1 MLDGRSCCR
10 LRQLKELF
18 PSFSDET
25 QAVLSFLGC
34 CPENCRNQRGQQVRV
49 VIFCAPE
56 TTTREPT
63 SIRMIVEI
71 VAETIYGM
79 VVVIPLLVGGR
90 TRIVQQP
97 Q

>member
-1 MLDGRSCCR
+1 M
-10 LRQLKELF
+10 
-18 PSFSDET
+18 
-25 QAVLSFLGC
+25 
-34 CPENCRNQRGQQVRV
+34 RV